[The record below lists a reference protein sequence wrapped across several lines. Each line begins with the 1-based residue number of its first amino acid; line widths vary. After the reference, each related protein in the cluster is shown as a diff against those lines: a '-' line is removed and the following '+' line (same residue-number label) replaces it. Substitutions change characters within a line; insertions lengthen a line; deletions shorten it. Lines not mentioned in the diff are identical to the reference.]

1 MEEIYLDNN
10 ASTKICPEVRKEML
24 SAMENGFG
32 NPSSQHYPGKKARSI
47 LENARS
53 YVAELLGCSPE
64 NIIFTSGGTE
74 SNNLAI
80 LGSAGKYNSKRHFIT
95 SSVEH
100 PSVLKA
106 FEELEKDG
114 HRITRLAVNREG
126 EIDLRQLEEAIDNDT
141 VLISIMM
148 ANNETGVIFPT
159 AEIVQIAQRYNIPVH
174 CDAVQGIGRMPI
186 NVNNLKVDFLSLSAH
201 KIHGPKGAGALY
213 VRDKDMISAIISGG
227 EQEYGKRGGTEALP
241 ALAGMG
247 MACRVTREKLDDMI
261 NKMKEMHEYFE
272 GEIIK
277 NIPGAVINGIDSPRL
292 WNTSNIRFPS
302 TYGQMLSRLSDA
314 GVYASHGSA
323 CSSHSGNYS
332 YVLESMGLSRV
343 EINNSIRFSLSRETT
358 LNELKKAVGILKSLT
373 GNLSQEGSHTS
384 SDASAK
390 EPGQNYSYISN
401 FKKGLGALKAG
412 SAGDPTVCIAVL
424 DGPVDI
430 SHPCFAGA
438 NLQVLESLATSSVGT
453 GAASSHGTHVA
464 SILFGQKNSPVSGI
478 TPSCRGILVP
488 IFFDEGENGISRC
501 SQLDL
506 ARAITQSVD
515 AGANIINISGGQ
527 LTQTEDAE
535 EYLEQAVSLCRDRGV
550 LLVAAAGNDGCDCI
564 HIPASMPSV
573 LAVGALDKNGVPLP
587 SSNWGAAY
595 ESQGI
600 LAPGEGIP
608 GALPGGGTGNKTGTS
623 FSTPIVTGVIGLML
637 SMTEKSGVAPP
648 DPYMI
653 KEILLKTAS
662 RCEAVHGED
671 CKKMLAGRLNI
682 SSALELLNQLIG
694 SQNNITINDYKYNK
708 MKGRI
713 GSMENMENIES
724 KETQLLPVSMSNQEE
739 KVEAAG
745 LPDIETTH
753 PQEVQNMQHVTNN
766 SVNPS
771 ACGGSSTVQKVYVIG
786 KIGYDFGTEARR
798 DFFIQRNVNPFKPLE
813 LLNYLNSHPEQ
824 APAVI
829 WTLNHDQT
837 PIYAIQPSGAYASY
851 GYSHIL
857 SFLKSQITENAEMVS
872 IPGYMHS
879 KVTLLNGQEVPGII
893 PDTRGMYCWSIQP
906 LLEKTL
912 DKSTNCDVSQAIKDF
927 LTRLYYEIRN
937 LGITSQE
944 RSLNYAA
951 TNIYQVEQVFS
962 YAFNNNLSL
971 DSIETEKSV
980 ICRPGSDCW
989 DIKLTF
995 FNPLKVHEEAR
1006 KVFRFTVDVSDVV
1019 PVSVGEV
1026 RSWSIY

>member
-24 SAMENGFG
+24 GAMENGFG
-32 NPSSQHYPGKKARSI
+32 NPSSQHYPGKKARFI

-53 YVAELLGCSPE
+53 YVAELLGCNPK

-80 LGSAGKYNSKRHFIT
+80 HGLARKYKSKRHFIT

-100 PSVLKA
+100 PSVLKT

-114 HRITRLAVNREG
+114 HRITRLAVDRG
-126 EIDLRQLEEAIDNDT
+126 GQIDLRQLEEAIDNDT
-141 VLISIMM
+141 VLISIMT

-159 AEIVQIAQRYNIPVH
+159 GEIAQIAQRYNIPVH
-174 CDAVQGIGRMPI
+174 CDAVQSIGRMPI

-227 EQEYGKRGGTEALP
+227 DQEYGKRGGTEALP

-247 MACRVTREKLDDMI
+247 MACRVTMEKLDDMI

-272 GEIIK
+272 DEIIK
-277 NIPGAVINGIDSPRL
+277 NIPGAVINGIASPRL
-292 WNTSNIRFPS
+292 WNTSNIRFPNA
-302 TYGQMLSRLSDA
+302 YGQMLSRLSES

-323 CSSHSGNYS
+323 CSSHSGNNS
-332 YVLESMGLSRV
+332 YVLESMGLSRD

-358 LNELKKAVGILKSLT
+358 LNELEKAVGIIKSLT
-373 GNLSQEGSHTS
+373 GNLSQEESHISSHTS
-384 SDASAK
+384 AK
-390 EPGQNYSYISN
+390 ETGKEYSYISD
-401 FKKGLGALKAG
+401 FKNGLDVLQ
-412 SAGDPTVCIAVL
+412 SESTGDTGVCIAVL

-438 NLQVLESLATSSVGT
+438 HLQVLDALNSSTVGN

-464 SILFGQKNSPVSGI
+464 SILFGQENSPVRGI

-488 IFFDEGENGISRC
+488 IFSDKGETGISRC

-535 EYLEQAVSLCRDRGV
+535 DYLSQAVSLCRDRGV

-573 LAVGALDKNGVPLP
+573 LAVGALDKTGMPLP

-595 ESQGI
+595 KRQGI
-600 LAPGEGIP
+600 LALGEGIP

-623 FSTPIVTGVIGLML
+623 FSTPIVTGVIALML
-637 SMTEKSGVAPP
+637 SMTGKRGIAP
-648 DPYMI
+648 DPYII
-653 KEILLKTAS
+653 KEILLKTAIQ
-662 RCEAVHGED
+662 CDAIHGED
-671 CKKMLAGRLNI
+671 CKKMLVGRLNI
-682 SSALELLNQLIG
+682 SSALEQLNQVVE
-694 SQNNITINDYKYNK
+694 SQNNITLNDYKFNN
-708 MKGRI
+708 MKGWI
-713 GSMENMENIES
+713 KNMENLES
-724 KETQLLPVSMSNQEE
+724 NEIQLLPPSMSDHEE

-745 LPDIETTH
+745 LPDTETTH
-753 PQEVQNMQHVTNN
+753 PQEQNIPTVTNR

-771 ACGGSSTVQKVYVIG
+771 ACGGSGTIQKVYVIG

-798 DFFIQRNVNPFKPLE
+798 DFFIQRNVNPFKPIE
-813 LLNYLNSHPEQ
+813 LLNYLNTHAEQ

-851 GYSHIL
+851 GYSQIM

-872 IPGYMHS
+872 LPGYIHS
-879 KVTLLNGQEVPGII
+879 KITLLNGQEVPGII
-893 PDTRGMYCWSIQP
+893 PDTRGMYCWSIQS

-912 DKSTNCDVSQAIKDF
+912 DKPTNCDMTQDIKDF
-927 LTRLYYEIRN
+927 LTRLYYEVRN

-971 DSIETEKSV
+971 DNIGTEKSV

-1006 KVFRFTVDVSDVV
+1006 KVFTFTVDVSDVV

-1026 RSWSIY
+1026 RFWNVY